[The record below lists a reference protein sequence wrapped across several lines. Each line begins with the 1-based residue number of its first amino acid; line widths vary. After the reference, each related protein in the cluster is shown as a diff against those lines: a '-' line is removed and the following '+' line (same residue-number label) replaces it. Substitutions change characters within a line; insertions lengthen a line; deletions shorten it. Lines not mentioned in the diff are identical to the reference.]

1 LGSFLADRRA
11 AARSLVFLFFVDV
24 VLREV
29 ECFEVLVAGTLPTVH
44 QAGDFVLLLDLATAV
59 VLHEVINRQVAASNS
74 DHDSLALNL
83 HENTLAVV
91 AIDALAFAFE
101 VHLASQFERLAVDEV
116 CEVLIN
122 RVVTQRF
129 VHKCVFLNLFLQLSD
144 LLVQPFNLLISN
156 LHMLKQLQT
165 AILRVLAF
173 LLNLEQVV

>member
-1 LGSFLADRRA
+1 MKADW
-11 AARSLVFLFFVDV
+11 
-24 VLREV
+24 EIK
-29 ECFEVLVAGTLPTVH
+29 TL
-44 QAGDFVLLLDLATAV
+44 
-59 VLHEVINRQVAASNS
+59 
-74 DHDSLALNL
+74 
-83 HENTLAVV
+83 
-91 AIDALAFAFE
+91 
-101 VHLASQFERLAVDEV
+101 DEV